1 MSRQLLL
8 TAGLMATSISLNNTR
23 QKKMIMA
30 ALGVGIVY
38 GLSLPFSRSNEA
50 EADQIGLTYMARA
63 GYNPDEAVR
72 FWKRFADVKGGQK
85 APEFLSTHPADKT
98 RIALI
103 NRYLT
108 RAKFDYNALKVKYGL
123 GETIRSKKTELNSN
137 KKESMPKSSKSV
149 PGISVQTLR

>member
-1 MSRQLLL
+1 
-8 TAGLMATSISLNNTR
+8 
-23 QKKMIMA
+23 
-30 ALGVGIVY
+30 
-38 GLSLPFSRSNEA
+38 
-50 EADQIGLTYMARA
+50 MARA

-72 FWKRFADVKGGQK
+72 FWKRFADIKGGQK

-108 RAKFDYNALKVKYGL
+108 RAKIDYNALKLKYGL
-123 GETIRSKKTELNSN
+123 GETIRFKKTELNSN
-137 KKESMPKSSKSV
+137 KKGSKPESSKST

>member
-1 MSRQLLL
+1 MTRQLIL
-8 TAGLMATSISLNNTR
+8 TAGLMATSISLKNNK

-38 GLSLPFSRSNEA
+38 GLTLPFSRSNEA

-63 GYNPDEAVR
+63 GYNPNEAVR
-72 FWKRFADVKGGQK
+72 FWKRFADVKRGQEV
-85 APEFLSTHPADKT
+85 PEFLSTHPADKT

-108 RAKFDYNALKVKYGL
+108 RAKIDYNALKVKYGL
-123 GETIRSKKTELNSN
+123 GKTIRFKETESNGN
-137 KKESMPKSSKSV
+137 KKGSKSGSPKPV
-149 PGISVQTLR
+149 PSISVETLR